1 MKFPKAL
8 PSDLASSHP
17 VKVLKNVETFM
28 QEYSQDFEKLRD
40 VLHSED
46 LNLRSLIQDCTEQVA
61 KPGKVLVV
69 EAMMLQSISS
79 VRANP
84 SQRDAFRAVLVDQVN
99 TVHQHVLGIA
109 ETDIQPTLWAEGL
122 KTLGR

>member
-69 EAMMLQSISS
+69 EALMLQSISS
-79 VRANP
+79 VRDNP

-109 ETDIQPTLWAEGL
+109 EKDIQPTLWAEGL